1 MNYQVD
7 DTTGMT
13 AEERMDFF
21 HYYFDFRL
29 QYTLRPLNKEPDNPI
44 YQEDHRR
51 MENNLDQLEE
61 MFLRPDFFFSTLTVS
76 CIAIK

>member
-1 MNYQVD
+1 MCSSD
-7 DTTGMT
+7 
-13 AEERMDFF
+13 
-21 HYYFDFRL
+21 L
-29 QYTLRPLNKEPDNPI
+29 LNKEPDNPI